1 MTAYLG
7 SGPYCYSNTLCTVVD
22 EGWPPG
28 VVETLTG
35 SPFGFQME
43 GPLPL
48 FDPEGWHPDTGLDQA
63 LELLGWRSDRETFAS
78 GDEAFRRLVE
88 LCAGGPVFVGPLE
101 LGLLLHQPGAD
112 RPLGADHFV
121 TVLSAGPDG
130 VTMHDPQGHP
140 YAWLPADAFLAA
152 WGSDTIAYASGR
164 FSLRTGFRRV
174 AERTVRDALQDLIP
188 LAHRWAT
195 NGGDNGGGNSGGLR
209 ALADAADAGLGAPA
223 LPVLQSFSLRLGAR
237 RRVDA
242 ATALAGWPA
251 VAAVLDRQART
262 LGRAQLAAVRDDGA
276 ELARAFRRAA
286 DQHEEMVD
294 CLAGAL

>member
-1 MTAYLG
+1 M
-7 SGPYCYSNTLCTVVD
+7 
-22 EGWPPG
+22 
-28 VVETLTG
+28 
-35 SPFGFQME
+35 
-43 GPLPL
+43 
-48 FDPEGWHPDTGLDQA
+48 
-63 LELLGWRSDRETFAS
+63 
-78 GDEAFRRLVE
+78 
-88 LCAGGPVFVGPLE
+88 
-101 LGLLLHQPGAD
+101 
-112 RPLGADHFV
+112 
-121 TVLSAGPDG
+121 
-130 VTMHDPQGHP
+130 
-140 YAWLPADAFLAA
+140 
-152 WGSDTIAYASGR
+152 
-164 FSLRTGFRRV
+164 